1 MDDGGRCL
9 LDVIN
14 DPQLLQSFLENNSN
28 NNNTA
33 QQQTNSNSLSTTSTS
48 NVVVVSSASAAAVAS
63 NATIISAP
71 SIVQPPPPSLST
83 TSSSSIII
91 NQNKN
96 DSVFN
101 TATTIDQLSAPS
113 LSSMVAATTTQP
125 IIVPNNNNN
134 NGIINPIITIPK
146 TLASQILVANN
157 NNQLMASNIAATTT
171 TTTPTTNK
179 PVRARKSTAVATK
192 SNSNSSSKSMK
203 NQQMTNLTPSTT
215 PTSISSISGIL
226 GSSNIATSI
235 ASNTLVAA
243 TPTFLNSTTGLIPIT
258 SLATTGVGGGGG
270 LQGLIFAGS
279 HLTHTNATS
288 NVQSIRHPSTF
299 VSSPQFQLGPRPPMT
314 VLPQPFILPG
324 GLQLATNGS
333 NNQQQFVF
341 ARPSLTHQQHQTT
354 GPQLLQI
361 IQTSQGPQLI
371 AQAPST
377 APIQTIATSNHIQT
391 INVQQQQ
398 QQQTSTVLTPT
409 TTSAAIITKNSKGS
423 NKQILPKP
431 NSAKNSKT
439 NHQQNQNQNQNLNN
453 SQNIKF
459 IQAPAIG
466 GTTNPFST
474 STNPNATQFLIGGGG
489 VSGGIHQ
496 NHQPQLIAG
505 PNGTFFLSNNN
516 ILHTNTGGPTQFTQQ
531 PQFLLQN
538 QQLLAI
544 RPSAG
549 TGSLAGQTFL
559 VNPNALTTAANNL
572 NNNNNNNDQ
581 LNQLTI
587 PQSSSIINTNKSS
600 NITHATSLN
609 HILLNQN
616 TNTTPIVS
624 QASQGLTAFR
634 HTGHHQQQQAP
645 GNLIIRPQIIGQ
657 QPLPPTSLSS
667 STTTTVNNNST
678 PQLIQIQTPNGPI
691 LLSVNLNSSQQQ
703 QQPSQPQIQQPPAPQ
718 PSPQTIQIDNTLYS
732 LTTNPVNQQQP
743 TTLNLGGGGG
753 GAATLSQTI
762 LTNQTHNQQQQQL
775 LTHHHQQ
782 QNFSSNQQ
790 LHQQQ
795 TILSSSNNN
804 QKNQT
809 TTITK
814 PKTQNPTKGLNLA
827 DLLKET
833 GILTEFSPPTSP
845 ISITQTKDN
854 NNSANVLI
862 DPLTRIST
870 PSSQSQT
877 ILMVSNSNNNLSTT
891 ATTTNAVAAAAN
903 TALAPSS
910 LQSQTQQLRISLTPD
925 GTIVLLSPNS
935 NTLLPT
941 IQQQQ
946 QQGINN
952 LTATTI
958 IGQTKNTNSK
968 QQQQQTVVNDS
979 SGLGSSQPS
988 PDSTTPSIDTGSCS
1002 SPSTVVTTP
1011 QSLSTQTIKNINS
1024 IDSKTLDNNTVD
1036 DTVVSSLSSTNQS
1049 SLKTLTSSSS
1059 SSSTT
1064 TTTTCTADTSSIN
1077 QSIKPSHLM
1086 NNTSLVLSQQ
1096 PTLPLMTNNQT
1107 TTTTTYTTILIP
1119 GTIMF
1124 LNDKRIPIATLNRT
1138 NQINELMQRLDNHIK
1153 QNILQQQ
1160 PKDLQQELQQLQQ
1173 TLLLIQSQPIIPSQ
1187 IPQVKI
1193 SDKIAQLLQ
1202 VSTWATQS
1210 TQIKTSPQTIAAVV
1224 NHHQSSIGTTL
1235 TTTTTTTTTTTSI
1248 TTPTTVKFV
1257 LGPKINS
1264 NSLQLVHS
1272 IQNSSPIIP
1281 LSSSSSLS
1289 LPSTTAKQ
1297 ATTVTATDSIQSPDI
1312 KTQITTS
1319 PSPVI
1324 TTPII
1329 VKQEKPKSNILKAIQ
1344 SQLHADQN
1352 TALHP
1357 DCRTPFRS
1365 RDDACK
1371 RLLRYHVFDQQQFSE
1386 KQLQKFDE
1394 LFEQASQTLLYKR
1407 QQLYDKFRYLIIK
1420 DSMKYSPSCE
1430 QVMVNRIIIDEE
1442 NAALKSDKELVASGG
1457 MLDLPP
1463 LPETWLE
1470 DSLQQQQDNHK
1481 NDEENIR
1488 QKHSLFDTDE
1498 LMNVDY
1504 FDNITLKRKFEEDNS
1519 AADFLLESA
1528 TTTTTN
1534 LFTTTSSELNSD
1546 LNALCDIFD
1555 EESIANPTSIK
1566 NDDDNDDVD
1575 KLIKLH
1581 SPIDTNN
1588 DSDFLGIDGLNDH
1601 NNADDDDN
1609 DSLLRCNNQNF
1620 DDSNRAITDVDDD
1633 LEALYSNITDTSD
1646 LIGNNQNSLLWP
1658 NDSNHN
1664 HHHMLNSTTDS
1675 LSLSHNHHHH
1685 HRNQDHFLGRSISTG
1700 GGGSGGGQSSLS
1712 WSTRSYGNVNETEAA
1727 VAVQSII
1734 GGNDDNDIP
1743 TEDHNNDGTMDFSS
1757 LELSDN
1763 VHGGDTT
1770 TATSNNHFDN
1780 EDLFPNDHQSFDDN
1794 VRESSTAIDTTN
1806 FIQNSMT
1813 NNNNNTSAADMQM
1826 NCAIKSI
1833 MIASDSYHINNDN
1846 MSSSSTSSLNNE
1858 LSYQHQNHHHHQQQ
1872 TSMMLTTSTISTS
1885 TNMMN
1890 RFSSSN
1896 NSMMM
1901 MNSFSV
1907 PSTMSHVNDPMLD
1920 EAVKSIL

>member
-1 MDDGGRCL
+1 
-9 LDVIN
+9 
-14 DPQLLQSFLENNSN
+14 
-28 NNNTA
+28 
-33 QQQTNSNSLSTTSTS
+33 
-48 NVVVVSSASAAAVAS
+48 
-63 NATIISAP
+63 
-71 SIVQPPPPSLST
+71 
-83 TSSSSIII
+83 
-91 NQNKN
+91 
-96 DSVFN
+96 
-101 TATTIDQLSAPS
+101 
-113 LSSMVAATTTQP
+113 
-125 IIVPNNNNN
+125 
-134 NGIINPIITIPK
+134 
-146 TLASQILVANN
+146 
-157 NNQLMASNIAATTT
+157 
-171 TTTPTTNK
+171 
-179 PVRARKSTAVATK
+179 
-192 SNSNSSSKSMK
+192 
-203 NQQMTNLTPSTT
+203 MTNLSSSTT
-215 PTSISSISGIL
+215 IPTSISSISGII

-258 SLATTGVGGGGG
+258 SLATTGGAGGG

-279 HLTHTNATS
+279 HLTHSNATS

-299 VSSPQFQLGPRPPMT
+299 VSTPQFQLGPRPMT

-371 AQAPST
+371 AQAPS

-398 QQQTSTVLTPT
+398 QQTSTVLTP

-439 NHQQNQNQNQNLNN
+439 NHQQNHQNQNNN

-459 IQAPAIG
+459 IQTPTVG

-474 STNPNATQFLIGGGG
+474 STNQNATQFIIGGGGG

-516 ILHTNTGGPTQFTQQ
+516 ILHTNTGQTQFSQQ

-544 RPSAG
+544 RPSG

-572 NNNNNNNDQ
+572 NNNDQ
-581 LNQLTI
+581 LTALNQLTI

-600 NITHATSLN
+600 TTTSSSSTSTNITHHHATSLN

-616 TNTTPIVS
+616 TNTPIVS
-624 QASQGLTAFR
+624 QASGLTAFR
-634 HTGHHQQQQAP
+634 QQQQTP

-657 QPLPPTSLSS
+657 QPPTSLSS
-667 STTTTVNNNST
+667 STTTVNNNST

-703 QQPSQPQIQQPPAPQ
+703 QQQPSQPQIQQPQTPQ
-718 PSPQTIQIDNTLYS
+718 PQPQTIQIDNTLYS
-732 LTTNPVNQQQP
+732 LTTNPVNQQQQP
-743 TTLNLGGGGG
+743 TTLNLGGG

-762 LTNQTHNQQQQQL
+762 LTNQTHNQQQQL
-775 LTHHHQQ
+775 LTHHH

-804 QKNQT
+804 QKNQTTT

-854 NNSANVLI
+854 NNS
-862 DPLTRIST
+862 
-870 PSSQSQT
+870 
-877 ILMVSNSNNNLSTT
+877 
-891 ATTTNAVAAAAN
+891 
-903 TALAPSS
+903 
-910 LQSQTQQLRISLTPD
+910 
-925 GTIVLLSPNS
+925 
-935 NTLLPT
+935 
-941 IQQQQ
+941 
-946 QQGINN
+946 INN

-1011 QSLSTQTIKNINS
+1011 QSLQTTQTIKNINS
-1024 IDSKTLDNNTVD
+1024 IDSKSLDNNTVD

-1049 SLKTLTSSSS
+1049 SLKTLTSSTA
-1059 SSSTT
+1059 TT

-1107 TTTTTYTTILIP
+1107 TTTTYTTILIP

-1138 NQINELMQRLDNHIK
+1138 NQIGELMQRLDNQIK
-1153 QNILQQQ
+1153 QNILQQQQQQ

-1187 IPQVKI
+1187 IPQ
-1193 SDKIAQLLQ
+1193 
-1202 VSTWATQS
+1202 
-1210 TQIKTSPQTIAAVV
+1210 
-1224 NHHQSSIGTTL
+1224 
-1235 TTTTTTTTTTTSI
+1235 
-1248 TTPTTVKFV
+1248 
-1257 LGPKINS
+1257 
-1264 NSLQLVHS
+1264 
-1272 IQNSSPIIP
+1272 
-1281 LSSSSSLS
+1281 
-1289 LPSTTAKQ
+1289 
-1297 ATTVTATDSIQSPDI
+1297 
-1312 KTQITTS
+1312 TQITT
-1319 PSPVI
+1319 SPVI

-1420 DSMKYSPSCE
+1420 DSMKCSPSCE

-1442 NAALKSDKELVASGG
+1442 TAALKSDKELVASGG
-1457 MLDLPP
+1457 VLDLPP

-1470 DSLQQQQDNHK
+1470 DSQQQLQQQDSHK

-1566 NDDDNDDVD
+1566 NDDDNDD
-1575 KLIKLH
+1575 
-1581 SPIDTNN
+1581 
-1588 DSDFLGIDGLNDH
+1588 
-1601 NNADDDDN
+1601 
-1609 DSLLRCNNQNF
+1609 
-1620 DDSNRAITDVDDD
+1620 
-1633 LEALYSNITDTSD
+1633 
-1646 LIGNNQNSLLWP
+1646 
-1658 NDSNHN
+1658 
-1664 HHHMLNSTTDS
+1664 
-1675 LSLSHNHHHH
+1675 
-1685 HRNQDHFLGRSISTG
+1685 DHFLGRSISTG
-1700 GGGSGGGQSSLS
+1700 GGGQSSLS

-1743 TEDHNNDGTMDFSS
+1743 TEDHDNDGTMDFSS

-1763 VHGGDTT
+1763 VHGDNT
-1770 TATSNNHFDN
+1770 TATSNNHFGN

-1833 MIASDSYHINNDN
+1833 MMPSDSYHINNDN

-1858 LSYQHQNHHHHQQQ
+1858 LSYQHQNHHHHHHHQQQ
-1872 TSMMLTTSTISTS
+1872 TSMMLPTSTISTS